1 MRGLS
6 EQQLTDIDVLRSQS
20 VSLQPLEPSIL
31 EKEVMVKDVVLEVA
45 KVGGDQGFQLI
56 FSGGTSLSQG
66 WGIIERISEDVDFR
80 VIAPSF
86 PSKNSK
92 SKALSRLKAEL
103 GRALREAGF
112 EINGE
117 IIGRDSNRYIRA
129 AVVYESAF
137 TTDAPSLRPYIKVE
151 LMEVD
156 RPFNIEHREVR
167 DILERHRVGQQL
179 QSQPVPMVSLPN
191 IISDKVISYLRRTAE
206 HKANPELSYR
216 YDPRLV
222 RHLYDVHSIASTD
235 SSVVARA
242 APIFV
247 DTLAQEARQY
257 GGERFPVFRE
267 RPLSV
272 LRNEL
277 NLLKTDP
284 EAVNN
289 YAVFVNDL
297 VYGARPSFSD
307 VSKTF
312 HAVATEFLDTA
323 VSLLPSERPWEVDGS
338 VGHDISPHL

>member
-92 SKALSRLKAEL
+92 SKALSILKAEL

-235 SSVVARA
+235 SSVVAKA

-257 GGERFPVFRE
+257 GGE
-267 RPLSV
+267 
-272 LRNEL
+272 
-277 NLLKTDP
+277 
-284 EAVNN
+284 
-289 YAVFVNDL
+289 
-297 VYGARPSFSD
+297 
-307 VSKTF
+307 
-312 HAVATEFLDTA
+312 
-323 VSLLPSERPWEVDGS
+323 
-338 VGHDISPHL
+338 